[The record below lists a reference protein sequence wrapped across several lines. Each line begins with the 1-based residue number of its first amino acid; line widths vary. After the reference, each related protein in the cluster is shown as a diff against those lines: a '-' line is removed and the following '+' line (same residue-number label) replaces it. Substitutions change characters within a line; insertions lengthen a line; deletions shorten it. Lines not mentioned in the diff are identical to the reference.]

1 MKTENMKYKSD
12 AFESIHASAQAL
24 YRIGAIDKVTMREF
38 DSTCFAAPP
47 PLGPEQIRALRE
59 QTRMSQAVFARH
71 LNTSLST
78 VQKWEAGEKRPSG
91 LALKLLD
98 VVSRHGMDVLAH

>member
-1 MKTENMKYKSD
+1 MKTETLKYKSD

-38 DSTCFAAPP
+38 DAACFAAPP
-47 PLGPEQIRALRE
+47 PLEPEQIRTLRE
-59 QTRMSQAVFARH
+59 QCQASQGVFARM
-71 LNTSLST
+71 LNTSPST
-78 VQKWEAGEKRPSG
+78 VQKWESGAKRPG
-91 LALKLLD
+91 GVALKLLD